1 MGSHG
6 TDEVMIP
13 SEMEPNCSE
22 AIVEIKI
29 KTLDSQTYTLRVNKY
44 MPVPALKEQIATVTG
59 VLSEQQRLICRGKVL
74 KDDQLLSAYHVED
87 GHTLHLV
94 VRQPFH
100 SSSTSGAGS
109 TGPERMPNQSGADP
123 VASSTRGQ
131 GNTVAAHSVV
141 LGTFNVSDQG
151 DAAMSDVN
159 RFLSAV
165 LTSVGL
171 VNRGARNEE
180 SDSGPQVTG
189 PERRERLVGT
199 TVMMDPAP
207 RHQPSLATYRAQ
219 LDSLHGGA
227 FRFPTS
233 MSAGPLLPLVIPDSL
248 TTLSQY
254 LHNMR
259 QEFSINGQDHDI
271 NLPAGEAHNLESH
284 NPDTVARADLVQG
297 GLPTPAA
304 LAEVATSTRQFLI
317 EQVGDCLSQL
327 ARQLQEE
334 ANVTDP
340 MVRTSIQSSAMRTG
354 VLLQN
359 AGALLLEL
367 GRATMTLRMG
377 QTTSEAVVN
386 AGPPVFISTTGP
398 NPIMV
403 QSLPFIPGTGFGTI
417 PMGIM
422 HPGHA
427 LANGA
432 LGTGFV
438 PRTIDIRIRTGSSGS
453 ADQGEHAAG
462 TQVGASDQARPT
474 GGGISM
480 QNVSPSSGFPSV
492 ATESGGVRV
501 VPVRTVVAAVP
512 AAVSRPASDASSG
525 GALGVFYPLLARI
538 QNLDPGHFNDASRS
552 TRAGDH
558 HRNTET
564 DEHQVSESSIRSQN
578 VYSARENSS
587 INFCSNDTAPQH
599 QGASASN
606 PSEPSQAVPTTTASD
621 VQAGASAPSDGNQQG
636 YMSEAFS
643 RFDQFLRTVF
653 SGNHMHSGTGIP
665 GLSTGLRETFPQNE
679 QSGEASGIPQTDR
692 ASGTALDQGMFL
704 SQVLHQAMPFIHQ
717 HLAQEASPPLVSG
730 ACHETSTS
738 ANTTIDTPAS
748 SSSENIQ
755 RQPPGTDSSQQVER
769 KRTCDGAGNDL
780 QHIDGPDSSPPDC
793 KRQRSD

>member
-1 MGSHG
+1 MDHARFETSSSAALCSEADNLDCLWQLQRRMGSHG
-6 TDEVMIP
+6 TDEVMTP

-44 MPVPALKEQIATVTG
+44 MPVPALKEQIATVT
-59 VLSEQQRLICRGKVL
+59 
-74 KDDQLLSAYHVED
+74 
-87 GHTLHLV
+87 
-94 VRQPFH
+94 
-100 SSSTSGAGS
+100 
-109 TGPERMPNQSGADP
+109 GADP

-171 VNRGARNEE
+171 ANRGARNEE
-180 SDSGPQVTG
+180 SDSGVTG

-254 LHNMR
+254 LQNMR

-304 LAEVATSTRQFLI
+304 LAEVAMSTRQFLI

-538 QNLDPGHFNDASRS
+538 QNLDPGHLNDASRS
-552 TRAGDH
+552 TRVGDH

-564 DEHQVSESSIRSQN
+564 DEHRVSESSIRSQN

-606 PSEPSQAVPTTTASD
+606 PSEPSQAVPTTTVSD
-621 VQAGASAPSDGNQQG
+621 VQAGASAPSNGNQQG
-636 YMSEAFS
+636 YMSEAFN

-653 SGNHMHSGTGIP
+653 SGNHMHSSTGIP
-665 GLSTGLRETFPQNE
+665 GLSSGPRETFPQNE
-679 QSGEASGIPQTDR
+679 QSGEASGIPQTDG

-755 RQPPGTDSSQQVER
+755 HQPPGTDSSQQVER

-780 QHIDGPDSSPPDC
+780 QHIDGPDSSPPDS
-793 KRQRSD
+793 KRQRGCHAPVTAPLV

>member
-6 TDEVMIP
+6 IDEVMRP
-13 SEMEPNCSE
+13 CEESNCSE
-22 AIVEIKI
+22 ATVEIKI

-59 VLSEQQRLICRGKVL
+59 VLSEQQRLICRGKIL

-109 TGPERMPNQSGADP
+109 AGPERMSSQSGADP
-123 VASSTRGQ
+123 VSSSMRSQ

-151 DAAMSDVN
+151 DAAISDVN

-180 SDSGPQVTG
+180 SDSVPQVTG
-189 PERRERLVGT
+189 PERRERLVGA
-199 TVMMDPAP
+199 TVMMDSTP
-207 RHQPSLATYRAQ
+207 RHQPSLTNYRAQ
-219 LDSLHGGA
+219 LDSLHGGT
-227 FRFPTS
+227 FQFPPS
-233 MSAGPLLPLVIPDSL
+233 VSAGPVLPLVIPDSL

-254 LHNMR
+254 LRNMR
-259 QEFSINGQDHDI
+259 QDFGINGQDHGI
-271 NLPAGEAHNLESH
+271 NVAAGGAQNVEPQ
-284 NPDTVARADLVQG
+284 NPDITAARAGLVQG
-297 GLPTPAA
+297 GLPRPAM
-304 LAEVATSTRQFLI
+304 LAEVAMSTQQFLI
-317 EQVGDCLSQL
+317 QQVGDCLSRL
-327 ARQLQEE
+327 ANQLQEE
-334 ANVTDP
+334 ASVTDP

-377 QTTSEAVVN
+377 QTTSDAVVN

-403 QSLPFIPGTGFGTI
+403 QSLPFVPGTGVGTI

-427 LANGA
+427 LANGG

-438 PRTIDIRIRTGSSGS
+438 PRTIDIRIRTGSS
-453 ADQGEHAAG
+453 DQGEHAAG
-462 TQVGASDQARPT
+462 TRVGATNQARPT
-474 GGGISM
+474 GGGIST
-480 QNVSPSSGFPSV
+480 QNVSSSSGFPPV

-512 AAVSRPASDASSG
+512 SAVSRPASDASGS

-538 QNLDPGHFNDASRS
+538 QNLDPGHLNVASRS

-558 HRNTET
+558 HRNTEA
-564 DEHQVSESSIRSQN
+564 DGPPVSESSTRSQN
-578 VYSARENSS
+578 DYSTRANSS
-587 INFCSNDTAPQH
+587 GDFCSNDTAPQR
-599 QGASASN
+599 QASASN
-606 PSEPSQAVPTTTASD
+606 PSEASLAVPSTTTSD
-621 VQAGASAPSDGNQQG
+621 VQSGASAPSDGNQEG
-636 YMSEAFS
+636 FMSEAFN
-643 RFDQFLRTVF
+643 RFDQFLRSVF
-653 SGNHMHSGTGIP
+653 SGNQMHSSTRIP
-665 GLSTGLRETFPQNE
+665 GLSTGQGETFPQNE
-679 QSGEASGIPQTDR
+679 PSGEASGISQTDGP
-692 ASGTALDQGMFL
+692 SGTALDQGTFL

-717 HLAQEASPPLVSG
+717 HLAQETSPPAVSG

-738 ANTTIDTPAS
+738 ANTTIDMTAS
-748 SSSENIQ
+748 SSSEDMQ
-755 RQPPGTDSSQQVER
+755 HELPGTDPSQQVER
-769 KRTCDGAGNDL
+769 KRTCEGAGNDL
-780 QHIDGPDSSPPDC
+780 PHTDGPDCSAPDS
-793 KRQRSD
+793 KRQRKQE